1 MTPLRLL
8 LIEDRED
15 DAALVV
21 RELSRAGYDVTS
33 ARVDTPE
40 ALTAALT
47 RQPWDVAVADYTMPR
62 FHGAAALELLRTY
75 DVEVPFIFVS
85 GTTGEMAAAAALRTG
100 ATDYIAKGSL
110 PRLVPAIERELLFR
124 GLDGQEIEV
133 GEACWLVQIDGVQT
147 VDDHHWVQVRLDGQP
162 SYPLTL
168 KMRHDADAT
177 DATRAIRKWLL
188 APEKGEGGVIA
199 VEGQHRR
206 EG

>member
-21 RELSRAGYDVTS
+21 RELSQAGYDVMS

-62 FHGAAALELLRTY
+62 FRGAAALALLRRY

-85 GTTGEMAAAAALRTG
+85 GTIGEKAAAAAIETG
-100 ATDYIAKGSL
+100 ATDYIAKGNL
-110 PRLVPAIERELLFR
+110 TRLVPAVERELLFR

-133 GEACWLVQIDGVQT
+133 GESSWLVQIDGVQT
-147 VDDHHWVQVRLDGQP
+147 VDDHHWVQVRLDGLP

-168 KMRHDADAT
+168 KMPHTADAI
-177 DATRAIRKWLL
+177 DATRALRRWLL
-188 APEKGEGGVIA
+188 SPEKGEGGVIA
-199 VEGQHRR
+199 VSSQHRQ
-206 EG
+206 ES